1 MNLLK
6 TLLSV
11 GGMTTISRILGFVRD
26 SIIARVFGVGIE
38 TDAFFVAFKIPNL
51 LRRISA
57 EGAFT
62 QAFVPILSEYKNKKS
77 KIEVNYLISKVA
89 TLLGFFLV
97 LVTLLGV
104 FGAPWLIYI
113 SAPGFVSDPEKFN
126 LTVNLLQITFPYIF
140 FISLVSMAGGILNTY
155 GKFVVPAFTPVWL
168 NISFILAAL
177 YFSDL
182 FEEPITVLAWA
193 VFFGGALQ
201 LFFQIPFLKKMG
213 FLPKINL
220 DMKDKGVWRILKLMG
235 PAILGVSVVQ
245 ISLLI
250 NTIFASFL
258 ASGSVSWLYYA
269 DRLMEFPAGVL
280 GVALSTILLPS
291 LSKSFSG
298 KKTKDYSDLINW
310 GLRLGIL
317 LSIPAATALAIL
329 AIPLISTLFHYG
341 AFTETDVLMTQHALI
356 AYSIGLVGL
365 ILIKILAPA
374 FYAQQNVKTPVK
386 IALFTL
392 FCTQFMNL
400 IFIGYF
406 KHACLALAIGLGACI
421 NASLLFYHLKKGKIF
436 KLNDGWVMFLIK
448 IFLASLV
455 MSGGLVYFRGGVDIW
470 FNYSTLSRFLHLL
483 SLIIFGATVYFVV
496 LRIFRLDITEFF
508 KKTVQ

>member
-1 MNLLK
+1 MNLFK
-6 TLLSV
+6 TLASV
-11 GGMTTISRILGFVRD
+11 GGMTTISRILGFIRD
-26 SIIARVFGVGIE
+26 SIIARIFGVGFE

-51 LRRISA
+51 FRRISA

-62 QAFVPILSEYKNKKS
+62 QAFVPILAEYKTKKS
-77 KIEVNYLISKVA
+77 KIEVSYLINKVA
-89 TLLGFFLV
+89 TLLGIFLV
-97 LVTLLGV
+97 LITLVGV
-104 FGAPWLIYI
+104 FGAPWLIYL
-113 SAPGFVSDPEKFN
+113 SAPGFISEPEKFN

-168 NISFILAAL
+168 NISFIIAAL

-182 FEEPITVLAWA
+182 FEEPIRALAWA

-201 LFFQIPFLKKMG
+201 LFFQIPFLKQIG
-213 FLPKINL
+213 CLPKINL
-220 DMKDKGVWRILKLMG
+220 DLKDKGVWRILKLMG
-235 PAILGVSVVQ
+235 PAIFGVSIMQ

-258 ASGSVSWLYYA
+258 ASGSISWLYYA

-280 GVALSTILLPS
+280 GVALSTILLPN
-291 LSKSFSG
+291 LSKSFSR
-298 KKTKDYSDLINW
+298 KKTVDYSELVNW

-317 LSIPAATALAIL
+317 LAVPAATALAIL
-329 AIPLISTLFHYG
+329 AIPLIATLFYYG
-341 AFTETDVLMTQHALI
+341 AFTETDILMTQYALI

-400 IFIGYF
+400 IFIGYL
-406 KHACLALAIGLGACI
+406 KHTGLALAIGLGACI
-421 NASLLFYHLKKGKIF
+421 NAALLFYHLKKGQVF
-436 KLNDGWVMFLIK
+436 KLNAGWTMFLIK
-448 IFLASLV
+448 IIFAAFV
-455 MSGGLVYFRGGVDIW
+455 MALGLFYFKGTIDLWI
-470 FNYSTLSRFLHLL
+470 NYSAFSRFVHLIT
-483 SLIIFGATVYFVV
+483 LILFGATLYFIT
-496 LRIFRLDITEFF
+496 LRLCRLDITEFF
-508 KKTVQ
+508 KKTIQ

>member
-1 MNLLK
+1 MNLFK
-6 TLLSV
+6 TLASV
-11 GGMTTISRILGFVRD
+11 GGMTTISRILGFIRD
-26 SIIARVFGVGIE
+26 SIIARIFGVGFE

-51 LRRISA
+51 FRRISA

-62 QAFVPILSEYKNKKS
+62 QAFVPILAEYKTKKS
-77 KIEVNYLISKVA
+77 KIEVSYLINKVA
-89 TLLGFFLV
+89 TLLGIFLILIT
-97 LVTLLGV
+97 LVGV
-104 FGAPWLIYI
+104 FGAPWLIYL
-113 SAPGFVSDPEKFN
+113 SAPGFISEPEKFN

-168 NISFILAAL
+168 NISFIIAAL

-182 FEEPITVLAWA
+182 FEEPIKALAWA

-201 LFFQIPFLKKMG
+201 LFFQIPFLKQIG
-213 FLPKINL
+213 CLPKINL
-220 DMKDKGVWRILKLMG
+220 DLKDKGVWRILKLMG
-235 PAILGVSVVQ
+235 PAIFGVSIMQ

-258 ASGSVSWLYYA
+258 ASGSISWLYYA

-280 GVALSTILLPS
+280 GVALSTILLPN
-291 LSKSFSG
+291 LSKSFSR
-298 KKTKDYSDLINW
+298 KKTVDYSELVNW

-317 LSIPAATALAIL
+317 LAVPAATALAIL
-329 AIPLISTLFHYG
+329 AIPLIATLFYYG
-341 AFTETDVLMTQHALI
+341 AFTETDILMTQYALI

-400 IFIGYF
+400 IFIGYL
-406 KHACLALAIGLGACI
+406 KHTGLALAIGLGACI
-421 NASLLFYHLKKGKIF
+421 NAALLFYHLKKGQAF
-436 KLNDGWVMFLIK
+436 KLNAGWTMFLIK
-448 IFLASLV
+448 IIFAAFV
-455 MSGGLVYFRGGVDIW
+455 MALGLFYFKGTIDLWI
-470 FNYSTLSRFLHLL
+470 NYSAFSRFVHLIT
-483 SLIIFGATVYFVV
+483 LILFGATLYFIT
-496 LRIFRLDITEFF
+496 LRLCRLDIAEFF
-508 KKTVQ
+508 KKTIQ

>member
-1 MNLLK
+1 MNLFK
-6 TLLSV
+6 TLASV
-11 GGMTTISRILGFVRD
+11 GGMTTISRILGFIRD
-26 SIIARVFGVGIE
+26 SIIARIFGVGVE

-51 LRRISA
+51 FRRISA

-62 QAFVPILSEYKNKKS
+62 QAFVPILAEYKTKKS
-77 KIEVNYLISKVA
+77 KIEVSYLINKVA
-89 TLLGFFLV
+89 TLLGIFLV
-97 LVTLLGV
+97 LITLVGV
-104 FGAPWLIYI
+104 FGAPWLIYL
-113 SAPGFVSDPEKFN
+113 SAPGFISEPEKFN

-168 NISFILAAL
+168 NISFIIAAL

-182 FEEPITVLAWA
+182 FEEPIKALAWA

-201 LFFQIPFLKKMG
+201 LFFQIPFLKQIG
-213 FLPKINL
+213 CLPKINL
-220 DMKDKGVWRILKLMG
+220 DLKDKGVWRILKLMG
-235 PAILGVSVVQ
+235 PAIFGVSIMQ

-258 ASGSVSWLYYA
+258 ASGSISWLYYA

-280 GVALSTILLPS
+280 GVALSTILLPN
-291 LSKSFSG
+291 LSKSFSR
-298 KKTKDYSDLINW
+298 KKTVDYSELVNW

-317 LSIPAATALAIL
+317 LAVPAATALAIL
-329 AIPLISTLFHYG
+329 AIPLISTLFYYG
-341 AFTETDVLMTQHALI
+341 AFTETDILMTQYALI

-400 IFIGYF
+400 IFIGYL
-406 KHACLALAIGLGACI
+406 KHTGLALAIGLGACI
-421 NASLLFYHLKKGKIF
+421 NAALLFYHLKKGQVF
-436 KLNDGWVMFLIK
+436 KLNAGWTMFLIK
-448 IFLASLV
+448 IIFAAFV
-455 MSGGLVYFRGGVDIW
+455 MALGLFYFKGTIDLWI
-470 FNYSTLSRFLHLL
+470 NYSAFSRFVHLIT
-483 SLIIFGATVYFVV
+483 LILFGATLYFIT
-496 LRIFRLDITEFF
+496 LRLCRLDITEFF
-508 KKTVQ
+508 KKTIQ

>member
-1 MNLLK
+1 MNLFK
-6 TLLSV
+6 TLASV
-11 GGMTTISRILGFVRD
+11 GGMTTISRILGFIRD
-26 SIIARVFGVGIE
+26 SIIARIFGVGVE

-51 LRRISA
+51 FRRISA

-62 QAFVPILSEYKNKKS
+62 QAFVPILAEYKTKKS
-77 KIEVNYLISKVA
+77 KIEVSYLINKVA
-89 TLLGFFLV
+89 TLLGIFLV
-97 LVTLLGV
+97 LITLVGV
-104 FGAPWLIYI
+104 FGAPWLIYL
-113 SAPGFVSDPEKFN
+113 SAPGFISEPEKFN

-168 NISFILAAL
+168 NISFIIAAL

-182 FEEPITVLAWA
+182 FEEPIKALAWA

-201 LFFQIPFLKKMG
+201 LFFQIPFLKQIG
-213 FLPKINL
+213 CLPKINL
-220 DMKDKGVWRILKLMG
+220 DLKDKGVWRILKLMG
-235 PAILGVSVVQ
+235 PAIFGVSIMQ

-258 ASGSVSWLYYA
+258 ASGSISWLYYA

-280 GVALSTILLPS
+280 GVALSTILLPN
-291 LSKSFSG
+291 LSKSFSR
-298 KKTKDYSDLINW
+298 KKTVDYSELVNW

-317 LSIPAATALAIL
+317 LAVPAATALAIL
-329 AIPLISTLFHYG
+329 AIPLIATLFYYG
-341 AFTETDVLMTQHALI
+341 AFTETDILMTQYALI

-400 IFIGYF
+400 IFIGYL
-406 KHACLALAIGLGACI
+406 KHTGLALAIGLGACI
-421 NASLLFYHLKKGKIF
+421 NAALLFYHLKKGQVF
-436 KLNDGWVMFLIK
+436 KLNAGWTMFLIK
-448 IFLASLV
+448 IIFAAFV
-455 MSGGLVYFRGGVDIW
+455 MALGLFYFKGTIDLWI
-470 FNYSTLSRFLHLL
+470 NYSAFSRFIHLIT
-483 SLIIFGATVYFVV
+483 LILFGATLYFIT
-496 LRIFRLDITEFF
+496 LRLCRLDITEFF
-508 KKTVQ
+508 KKTIQ

>member
-1 MNLLK
+1 MNLFK
-6 TLLSV
+6 TLASV
-11 GGMTTISRILGFVRD
+11 GGMTTISRILGFIRD
-26 SIIARVFGVGIE
+26 SIIARIFGVGVE

-62 QAFVPILSEYKNKKS
+62 QAFVPILAEYKTKKS
-77 KIEVNYLISKVA
+77 KIEVSYLINKVA
-89 TLLGFFLV
+89 TLLGIFLV
-97 LVTLLGV
+97 LITLVGV
-104 FGAPWLIYI
+104 FGAPWLIYL
-113 SAPGFVSDPEKFN
+113 SAPGFISDPEKFN
-126 LTVNLLQITFPYIF
+126 LTVDLLQITFPYIF

-168 NISFILAAL
+168 NISFIIAAL

-182 FEEPITVLAWA
+182 FEEPVKALAWA

-201 LFFQIPFLKKMG
+201 LFFQIPFLKQIG
-213 FLPKINL
+213 CLPKINL
-220 DMKDKGVWRILKLMG
+220 DLKDKGVWRILKLMG
-235 PAILGVSVVQ
+235 PSIFGVSIMQ

-250 NTIFASFL
+250 NTVFASFL

-280 GVALSTILLPS
+280 GVALSTILLPN
-291 LSKSFSG
+291 LSKSFSS
-298 KKTKDYSDLINW
+298 KNTKDYSNLINW
-310 GLRLGIL
+310 GLRLGL
-317 LSIPAATALAIL
+317 LLAVPAAIALAIL

-341 AFTETDVLMTQHALI
+341 AFTVKDILMTQYALI

-400 IFIGYF
+400 IFIGYL
-406 KHACLALAIGLGACI
+406 KHTGLALAIGLGACI
-421 NASLLFYHLKKGKIF
+421 NAGLLFYHLKKGGVF
-436 KLNDGWVMFLIK
+436 KLNKGWIIFLIK
-448 IFLASLV
+448 IFFSAFV
-455 MSGGLVYFRGGVDIW
+455 MAIGLYFFKGSIDLWI
-470 FNYSTLSRFLHLL
+470 NYSAFSRFAH
-483 SLIIFGATVYFVV
+483 LIILISFGATLYFIT
-496 LRIFRLDITEFF
+496 LRLCRLDITEFF
-508 KKTVQ
+508 KKTTQ